1 MTRINTFIEKDI
13 QIVKL
18 SAVISAGRIHEF
30 EKIQSLTTAKLI
42 GKGTVHKSATE
53 LDQLFDFFGASFE
66 IDASFDDV
74 KISLSCLKKHFFELN
89 QIFFETI
96 YETVF
101 HQDEFDLL
109 INNRK
114 EKLKQILSRN
124 DYLSDRHTG
133 QIVFG
138 EDHPYGYAA
147 TIQDYDNISITSVQN
162 FYDQHYTIE
171 NSSFILVG
179 DIEQAMIDFLESKI
193 KNHNYQPIENREYI
207 KPILTTEK
215 YHQFNAPNILQS
227 SIKISW
233 MSMPPNHEDFNN
245 YSILNTILGGYF
257 GSRLMQQIREE
268 KGYTYGIYSQIN
280 TMLFHTYTS
289 ISTEIN
295 AAVIKET
302 IEDIKE
308 CFLELQSKLID
319 EDELNLVKN
328 YLKGEILRET
338 DGSFRRAEAIT
349 KLKAYGLDE
358 NYFVNLLQDIENVS
372 PKIILDTANQYLNF
386 ELCYI
391 VIV

>member
-1 MTRINTFIEKDI
+1 MLKI
-13 QIVKL
+13 
-18 SAVISAGRIHEF
+18 IS
-30 EKIQSLTTAKLI
+30 
-42 GKGTVHKSATE
+42 
-53 LDQLFDFFGASFE
+53 
-66 IDASFDDV
+66 
-74 KISLSCLKKHFFELN
+74 LN